1 MAGSRSRKL
10 DADFNG
16 KAAGPAA
23 DIACLTVAQVA
34 EALRASAAVISRWIK
49 SGELKAVNV
58 SAKLGGHRP
67 SWQIPVSDFEAFFR
81 GRFNEARSRRI
92 GNAKGGEPRRFYLN
106 DAALAAIRPLH
117 LSADRI
123 FPWPHT
129 FVHLD
134 LLKTD
139 SAPRT
144 VLLVLGRDGFKM
156 AGHVQQEQ
164 QSSVVQRGSLPV

>member
-34 EALRASAAVISRWIK
+34 EALQASAAVISRWIK

-81 GRFNEARSRRI
+81 GRFNEAPTCAPDRRRQ
-92 GNAKGGEPRRFYLN
+92 GRRT
-106 DAALAAIRPLH
+106 AA
-117 LSADRI
+117 
-123 FPWPHT
+123 
-129 FVHLD
+129 
-134 LLKTD
+134 
-139 SAPRT
+139 
-144 VLLVLGRDGFKM
+144 VLP
-156 AGHVQQEQ
+156 E
-164 QSSVVQRGSLPV
+164 